1 MIDDKDGSERS
12 GAAGALDAISDLEGG
27 LRRWACAARA
37 QGTAGGNDP
46 ADCNWPV
53 CGCDPAAD
61 RVIAALQESGAIPDG
76 GLTAAAHDV
85 LAERRRQ
92 VDVEG
97 WTIDHDDKHA
107 NGEMAS
113 AAACYVTAPAHLGQG
128 TSSDEMFLAHA
139 LIAATSPGAQ
149 FRAGMEA
156 ALEVA
161 GRAAWKH
168 EGNDAYSQGMDRGA
182 WEQVKACVAAIR
194 AAIAALPALTTEEQ
208 HG

>member
-1 MIDDKDGSERS
+1 MEEEAGYCLNPQGPPPMIDDKDGSERS

-92 VDVEG
+92 VEVEG

-113 AAACYVTAPAHLGQG
+113 AAACYVTAPLMSRIEREWVPPDQPKAWPWHWTWWKPSFRRRNLVKAAA
-128 TSSDEMFLAHA
+128 L
-139 LIAATSPGAQ
+139 LIAEIERIDRSEQAYIDEERRKTRATRNTPNA
-149 FRAGMEA
+149 
-156 ALEVA
+156 
-161 GRAAWKH
+161 
-168 EGNDAYSQGMDRGA
+168 
-182 WEQVKACVAAIR
+182 
-194 AAIAALPALTTEEQ
+194 
-208 HG
+208 